1 MSRQH
6 LFSVSLAAALAL
18 ASQAAGAAPVIISN
32 PVRAPLPA
40 DTGNGLCIASAVSA
54 TPEIDFPTQAPLYNG
69 ALNAFIEAH
78 EKDRVTSV
86 VRTVLDLSNNN
97 ILGGLKVSFGD
108 FTNPMPGLC
117 QEGGCG
123 FFINDTTTSF
133 ASRIRGFLNVTEDLV
148 NKPVH
153 IGLYADDA
161 VSVALFDKNGT
172 SYNVVLRPP
181 QLGKATWRT
190 TNQVTFQQPGFYP
203 IEILYAQIANDAALE
218 MSLFVD
224 EKNEFTDFELPV
236 NQAGTANLQ
245 KAGFSLFTP
254 GYFFQTLSGAP
265 AYPDPATCDQCDRQF
280 ANKQGNGGCDAGFY
294 CNEAALCAPCDTDFF
309 CGPSCSPCGGTAR
322 FCINSNGTQQCG
334 ECRDDADCGTNPNG
348 GALHCD
354 EEKHVCQECN
364 EDKDCPHGKA
374 CEAHACVV
382 CATGNQCAGNS
393 CNCCPEGSNGKPMLC
408 APLDQ
413 SGVPGCVECIADSDC
428 ASPLKCDKL
437 SGHCVDKIKDHSTPE
452 CCGDSCARCPEGFP
466 FCLPGPV
473 GTACA
478 ECRSDMDCDKDGLNG
493 AEGGFF
499 CLSGQCQSCTKDRR
513 CGTRCTSCGG
523 DTPYCLSDRTPET
536 AACVRC
542 VRDEQCAGG
551 GTCNQETH
559 ACEKGCAMS
568 CGPDTPYCDGEK
580 CVACYADTQC
590 PCNGTCDLASNTCS
604 TSCKSNVDCLGN
616 EHCKW
621 NEDVTAKECSIGPMP
636 GTECS
641 RGLDQVLGLSESAL
655 ETAPEFCGHPPPSAG
670 GCTASGE
677 RERELTAAGPLGL
690 LALALLG
697 LRRRRGQS

>member
-280 ANKQGNGGCDAGFY
+280 ANKQATAAAMRAFTATRRPSAPPATRTSS
-294 CNEAALCAPCDTDFF
+294 AALA
-309 CGPSCSPCGGTAR
+309 AR
-322 FCINSNGTQQCG
+322 PAAA
-334 ECRDDADCGTNPNG
+334 RR
-348 GALHCD
+348 
-354 EEKHVCQECN
+354 
-364 EDKDCPHGKA
+364 
-374 CEAHACVV
+374 
-382 CATGNQCAGNS
+382 
-393 CNCCPEGSNGKPMLC
+393 GS
-408 APLDQ
+408 A
-413 SGVPGCVECIADSDC
+413 
-428 ASPLKCDKL
+428 
-437 SGHCVDKIKDHSTPE
+437 STPTAP
-452 CCGDSCARCPEGFP
+452 SSAASAATTPTAARTERRGPPLRRGEAR
-466 FCLPGPV
+466 LPGV
-473 GTACA
+473 QRGQ
-478 ECRSDMDCDKDGLNG
+478 GLP
-493 AEGGFF
+493 AR
-499 CLSGQCQSCTKDRR
+499 Q
-513 CGTRCTSCGG
+513 
-523 DTPYCLSDRTPET
+523 
-536 AACVRC
+536 
-542 VRDEQCAGG
+542 
-551 GTCNQETH
+551 
-559 ACEKGCAMS
+559 
-568 CGPDTPYCDGEK
+568 
-580 CVACYADTQC
+580 
-590 PCNGTCDLASNTCS
+590 
-604 TSCKSNVDCLGN
+604 
-616 EHCKW
+616 
-621 NEDVTAKECSIGPMP
+621 
-636 GTECS
+636 
-641 RGLDQVLGLSESAL
+641 
-655 ETAPEFCGHPPPSAG
+655 
-670 GCTASGE
+670 
-677 RERELTAAGPLGL
+677 
-690 LALALLG
+690 G
-697 LRRRRGQS
+697 LRGARLRRLRDGQPVRGQLVQLLPGGQQR